1 QGGGVLDSAAQRLG
15 GLVTVRRGEE
25 VLWGD
30 AAAAEI
36 ERARRAVEAGDLEGA
51 LRFLQRLSPP
61 ARQAMGGWIGNAEA
75 LIAARAALRQMA
87 AG

>member
-1 QGGGVLDSAAQRLG
+1 VLDSAVSRLS

-36 ERARRAVEAGDLEGA
+36 ERARRALEAGDLEGA
-51 LRFLQRLSPP
+51 VQRLGRLSAP
-61 ARQAMGGWIGNAEA
+61 AKEAMRGWISQAEA
-75 LIAARAALRQMA
+75 LVAARAALRTLA